1 MKSMAGERFTLSIG
15 SPAALMVR
23 KQTSRA
29 AMMRQDVGLGHKQ
42 AGRGDQHQEGRNE
55 DGEIDALHGWKG
67 LSEKGQLVSMRPGAF
82 ALGSPPGPDGIL
94 DPFQGETPSVLTAE
108 LLTRLLMQMLTIG
121 KFSIHMLLTCGGVR
135 CLEGGPS
142 TIKIWSSASP

>member
-1 MKSMAGERFTLSIG
+1 MKSMAVERFTLSIG

-29 AMMRQDVGLGHKQ
+29 AMMRQDVGLGHKH

-67 LSEKGQLVSMRPGAF
+67 LSEKGQLVSSGR
-82 ALGSPPGPDGIL
+82 ALSCWDRRRAR
-94 DPFQGETPSVLTAE
+94 TASS
-108 LLTRLLMQMLTIG
+108 TRS
-121 KFSIHMLLTCGGVR
+121 KARHH
-135 CLEGGPS
+135 PY
-142 TIKIWSSASP
+142 